1 MRAPRNMCVRT
12 LVLAVAAACV
22 GLVTPGYADVLP
34 NRLFVPRQGLDL
46 DRDDEAQEAAPLPLR
61 IAADADAAT
70 HRIVIP
76 AALIADLA
84 DVPLRARR
92 VSEAAATTRSVVAG
106 LALSLAVGC
115 GLLAFRRG
123 RPTRT
128 AAVVL
133 IGLSLAGGGG
143 ACLLSTARADI
154 PSFPA
159 PERPRPRGPRLEV
172 IDVATLRQGGR
183 VLVELTADED
193 DEVVFVV
200 GGKAEP
206 QQK

>member
-1 MRAPRNMCVRT
+1 MAEV
-12 LVLAVAAACV
+12 
-22 GLVTPGYADVLP
+22 
-34 NRLFVPRQGLDL
+34 F
-46 DRDDEAQEAAPLPLR
+46 
-61 IAADADAAT
+61 
-70 HRIVIP
+70 
-76 AALIADLA
+76 
-84 DVPLRARR
+84 
-92 VSEAAATTRSVVAG
+92 RSVVAG

-115 GLLAFRRG
+115 GLRAFRRG

-154 PSFPA
+154 PSFPP
-159 PERPRPRGPRLEV
+159 PERPRPRVPRLEV

-206 QQK
+206 KRE

>member
-1 MRAPRNMCVRT
+1 MAEV
-12 LVLAVAAACV
+12 
-22 GLVTPGYADVLP
+22 
-34 NRLFVPRQGLDL
+34 F
-46 DRDDEAQEAAPLPLR
+46 
-61 IAADADAAT
+61 
-70 HRIVIP
+70 
-76 AALIADLA
+76 
-84 DVPLRARR
+84 
-92 VSEAAATTRSVVAG
+92 RSVVAG

-154 PSFPA
+154 PSFPP
-159 PERPRPRGPRLEV
+159 PERPRSRGPRLEV

-206 QQK
+206 KRE